1 MRSRCLK
8 FSFVAFM
15 ITMAFVIKVPLMAM
29 DVNEKM
35 EDKKYHPKLESV
47 LGELAEKY
55 FQSRTDMQS
64 FAQLR
69 SIPVEDDQVRLIL
82 VPLLGEEAS
91 TINQASLVSFG
102 AVIEATSKHLM
113 RVRAP
118 ISRLEEIANRVK
130 GISFIRLP
138 YRPVLMTMEEE
149 EVGAILSS
157 SNKIKPDIM
166 GNILGVVSEGVKLV
180 GALDYHDSGYKG
192 QGTRIAVIDIGFA
205 NLYDSIVHGDLPK
218 NVLHRNFTNTKFES
232 GRSHGTGV
240 AEIVHDMAPEARLY
254 LAKIEDELDLENAKD
269 KALGHDNINVISHS
283 WGWPGTNFG
292 DGTGFVSEI
301 ANDARAKGILW
312 VNAAGNL
319 ADSHYQAFFTDT
331 DNDSWHDFSTNPR
344 DERNAFEYSHNEY
357 IPLAVQLTWDSWPV
371 TDQDYDLYLYDSNL
385 NLVASST
392 TRQTGTQP
400 PAEQITLDNAQSG
413 TYYLGIRKYSAT
425 GDQELMVFAGSLQ
438 YQTAQHSLWPPA
450 DATGVVAVG
459 YINKENWLSG
469 PQGFRSSQGSTND
482 GRIKPDI
489 MGPANVASFTWGIGN
504 YTSAATP
511 HVSGAAALIL
521 SLSPS
526 STADQLQSALESWAV
541 DMGTSGKDNIYGFG
555 RLRLLLPPVLS
566 WTGEANYESDGLNP
580 ERGNTSTSFV
590 YRTKYVDEYNYAPK
604 SGYPKVYI
612 LQNGSEMAGSP
623 FTMSEVDPGDTTF
636 RDGKL
641 YTYTK
646 AGLAAGTGHSYYF
659 EAYDAHYGVLAIGDP
674 TSERTGPSIVFPVNL
689 ENLIVYPNPFNRLVG
704 HQEISFHRLTIDV
717 KIRVFSLTGE
727 LVKEEGVSWQY
738 DWTWDVRNMNGE
750 QLARGVY
757 LWIVTNS
764 AGERKTG
771 KIAII
776 K

>member
-15 ITMAFVIKVPLMAM
+15 IIMAFVIKIPLVAM
-29 DVNEKM
+29 DVNEQM

-55 FQSRTDMQS
+55 SQSATDMQG

-69 SIPVEDDQVRLIL
+69 SIPVENDQVRFIL
-82 VPLLGEEAS
+82 VPLPGEDAS
-91 TINQASLVSFG
+91 TINQTTLVSLG

-113 RVRAP
+113 RARAP
-118 ISRLEEIANRVK
+118 ISRLEEIANKVENV
-130 GISFIRLP
+130 SFIRLP
-138 YRPVLMTMEEE
+138 YRPVPTTMEEKE
-149 EVGAILSS
+149 FGAILFASD
-157 SNKIKPDIM
+157 KIRPDTEETV
-166 GNILGVVSEGVKLV
+166 LGVISEGVELV
-180 GALDYHDSGYKG
+180 GASDYHDSGYKG
-192 QGTRIAVIDIGFA
+192 QGTRISIIDIGFA
-205 NLYDSIVHGDLPK
+205 NLYNSIVHGDLPK

-232 GRSHGTGV
+232 GRAHGTAV
-240 AEIVHDMAPEARLY
+240 AEIVYDMAPEAQLY
-254 LAKIEDELDLENAKD
+254 LAKIADELDLENAKD
-269 KALGHDNINVISHS
+269 KALGNDNINIISHS

-301 ANDARAKGILW
+301 ANDARAHGILW

-331 DNDSWHDFSTNPR
+331 DNDSWHDFRTSPR
-344 DERNAFEYSHNEY
+344 DERNAFEYTHNEY
-357 IPLAVQLTWDSWPV
+357 IPLDVQLTWDSWPV

-392 TRQTGTQP
+392 TRQTGTKP
-400 PAEQITLDNAQSG
+400 PREQIILDNVHSG
-413 TYYLGIRKYSAT
+413 TYYLGIKKYSAT
-425 GDQELMVFAGSLQ
+425 GDQELMVFADSLQ

-450 DATGVVAVG
+450 DATGVIAVG

-469 PQGFRSSQGSTND
+469 PQGSRSSQGSTND

-489 MGPANVASFTWGIGN
+489 MGPANVASFTWRTGN

-511 HVSGAAALIL
+511 HVAGAAALIL

-541 DMGTSGKDNIYGFG
+541 DMGTPGMDNIYGSG
-555 RLRLLLPPVLS
+555 RLRLLFPPVLS

-580 ERGNTSTSFV
+580 ERGNTSTPFV
-590 YRTKYVDEYNYAPK
+590 YRVKYVDENDYAPK

-612 LQNGSEMAGSP
+612 LQNGSEIAGSP

-646 AGLAAGTGHSYYF
+646 TGLDAGTGYSYHF
-659 EAYDAHYGVLAIGDP
+659 EAYDAHYGVLAIGHP
-674 TSERTGPSIVFPVNL
+674 LNEEFGPSIVLAGDL
-689 ENLIVYPNPFNRLVG
+689 ESLIVYPNPFDRLVG
-704 HQEISFHRLTIDV
+704 HREVSFHGLTIDA

-727 LVKEEGVSWQY
+727 LVKEEEVSWQY
-738 DWTWDVRNMNGE
+738 IWTWDVRNANGE
-750 QLARGVY
+750 ELARGIY
-757 LWIVTNS
+757 LWIATNG
-764 AGERKTG
+764 AGGRRTG

>member
-29 DVNEKM
+29 DVNEQM

-55 FQSRTDMQS
+55 FQSRTDMQI

-82 VPLLGEEAS
+82 VPLLGEDAS
-91 TINQASLVSFG
+91 TIDQASLVSFG

-113 RVRAP
+113 RVRVP

-138 YRPVLMTMEEE
+138 YRPVLITMEEE
-149 EVGAILSS
+149 EVGAILPS
-157 SNKIKPDIM
+157 SNKIEPGIK
-166 GNILGVVSEGVKLV
+166 GTILGVVSEGVELV
-180 GALDYHDSGYKG
+180 GALGYHDSGYKG

-205 NLYDSIVHGDLPK
+205 NLSNSINHGDLPE
-218 NVLHRNFTNTKFES
+218 NVIHRNFTNTNFES
-232 GRSHGTGV
+232 GRAHGTAV
-240 AEIVHDMAPEARLY
+240 AEIVYDMAPEAQLY
-254 LAKIEDELDLENAKD
+254 LAKIEDEVDLENAKD
-269 KALGHDNINVISHS
+269 KALGNDNIKVIIHS
-283 WGWPGTNFG
+283 WGWLGTNFG
-292 DGTGFVSEI
+292 DGTGFISEI
-301 ANDARAKGILW
+301 ANDARANGILW

-331 DNDSWHDFSTNPR
+331 DNDSWHDFRTSPR
-344 DERNAFEYSHNEY
+344 DEMNAFEYTRREY
-357 IPLAVQLTWDSWPV
+357 IPLAVHLTWDSWPV

-400 PAEQITLDNAQSG
+400 PREQIILDNAQSG
-413 TYYLGIRKYSAT
+413 TYYLKVKKYNAT
-425 GDQELMVFAGSLQ
+425 GDQELMVFADSLQ

-450 DATGVVAVG
+450 DATGAIAVG
-459 YINKENWLSG
+459 YINKEDWLSG
-469 PQGFRSSQGSTND
+469 PQGSRSSQGSTND

-489 MGPANVASFTWGIGN
+489 MGPANVSSFTWGTGG

-511 HVSGAAALIL
+511 HVAGAAALIL
-521 SLSPS
+521 SISPDLVV
-526 STADQLQSALESWAV
+526 DQLQSALEGWAV
-541 DMGTSGKDNIYGFG
+541 DMGTPGKDNIYGSG

-580 ERGNTSTSFV
+580 ESGNTSTAFI
-590 YRTKYVDEYNYAPK
+590 YRVKYVDENDYAPK
-604 SGYPKVYI
+604 NGYPKVYI
-612 LQNGSEMAGSP
+612 LKNGSEIAGSP
-623 FTMSEVDPGDTTF
+623 FTMSEVDTGATTF

-641 YTYTK
+641 YTYAKT
-646 AGLAAGTGHSYYF
+646 GLDAGTGYSYYF

-689 ENLIVYPNPFNRLVG
+689 ENLIVYPNPFSLLKG
-704 HQEISFHRLTIDV
+704 HDWINFSELTSDT
-717 KIRVFSLTGE
+717 KIRVFTLTGE
-727 LVKEEGVSWQY
+727 LVKEEELSWQY